1 MIPSMENKR
10 KGLLAMFGVAMM
22 AFVFCYPALAQ
33 DNRIVIPDSLLNRPL
48 KNARIVFEEREY
60 DFGKVS
66 RSMDTLMQHTFVF
79 QNDGDKDLVVM
90 HAMSG
95 CGCTTP
101 AFTKEPLK
109 PKQKGQITVSY
120 RGKTQQLGYFRKS
133 VTVFSNDP
141 RSYVRIFIK
150 GELVK

>member
-1 MIPSMENKR
+1 MNRLSILFVIYSVYS
-10 KGLLAMFGVAMM
+10 LLS
-22 AFVFCYPALAQ
+22 CPITLAQ
-33 DNRIVIPDSLLNRPL
+33 DNRIVVPDSLLNAPI
-48 KNARIVFEEREY
+48 KKAHIVFEEREY

-66 RSMDTLMQHTFVF
+66 RSRDTLMQHTFVF
-79 QNDGDKDLVVM
+79 RNDGEKDLVVM

-101 AFTKEPLK
+101 TFTKEPLK
-109 PKQKGQITVSY
+109 PKQEGQITVSY

-150 GELVK
+150 GELIK

>member
-1 MIPSMENKR
+1 MNRLSILFVIYSVYS
-10 KGLLAMFGVAMM
+10 LLS
-22 AFVFCYPALAQ
+22 CPITLAQ
-33 DNRIVIPDSLLNRPL
+33 DNRIVVPDSLLNAPI
-48 KNARIVFEEREY
+48 KKAYIVFEEREY

-79 QNDGDKDLVVM
+79 RNDGEKDLVVM
-90 HAMSG
+90 HVMSG

-101 AFTKEPLK
+101 TFTKEPLK

>member
-1 MIPSMENKR
+1 MNRLSILFVIYSVYS
-10 KGLLAMFGVAMM
+10 LLS
-22 AFVFCYPALAQ
+22 CPITLAQ
-33 DNRIVIPDSLLNRPL
+33 DNRIVVPDSLLNAPI
-48 KNARIVFEEREY
+48 KKAYIVFEEREY

-79 QNDGDKDLVVM
+79 QNDGEKDLVVM
-90 HAMSG
+90 HVMSG

-101 AFTKEPLK
+101 TFTKEPLK

>member
-1 MIPSMENKR
+1 MNRLSILFVIYSVYC
-10 KGLLAMFGVAMM
+10 LL
-22 AFVFCYPALAQ
+22 FCPITLAQ
-33 DNRIVIPDSLLNRPL
+33 DKKIVVPDSLLNAPI
-48 KNARIVFEEREY
+48 KKAYIVFEEREY

-66 RSMDTLMQHTFVF
+66 RSIDTLMQHTFVF
-79 QNDGDKDLVVM
+79 QNDGEKDLVVM
-90 HAMSG
+90 HVMSG

-101 AFTKEPLK
+101 TFTKEPLK

>member
-1 MIPSMENKR
+1 MNRLSILFVIYSVYC
-10 KGLLAMFGVAMM
+10 LLS
-22 AFVFCYPALAQ
+22 CPITLAQ
-33 DNRIVIPDSLLNRPL
+33 DKKIVVPDSLLNRPL

-60 DFGKVS
+60 DFGKIS

-79 QNDGDKDLVVM
+79 QNDGEKDLVVM
-90 HAMSG
+90 HVMSG

-101 AFTKEPLK
+101 TFTKEPLK

>member
-1 MIPSMENKR
+1 MRS
-10 KGLLAMFGVAMM
+10 KGKSSLIILVAQMM
-22 AFVFCYPALAQ
+22 AFVFCCPALAQ
-33 DNRIVIPDSLLNRPL
+33 DNRIVVPDSLLNAPI
-48 KNARIVFEEREY
+48 KKAYIVFEEREY

-66 RSMDTLMQHTFVF
+66 RSRDTLMQHTFVF
-79 QNDGDKDLVVM
+79 RNDGDKDLVVM
-90 HAMSG
+90 HATSG

>member
-1 MIPSMENKR
+1 MEEGKR
-10 KGLLAMFGVAMM
+10 KGFLVMLGVAMM
-22 AFVFCYPALAQ
+22 VFVFCCPALAQ
-33 DNRIVIPDSLLNRPL
+33 DNRIVVPDSLLNAPI
-48 KNARIVFEEREY
+48 KKAYIVFEEREY

-66 RSMDTLMQHTFVF
+66 RSKDTLMQHTFVF
-79 QNDGDKDLVVM
+79 RNDGDKDLVVM

>member
-1 MIPSMENKR
+1 MRS
-10 KGLLAMFGVAMM
+10 KGKSSLIILVTQMM
-22 AFVFCYPALAQ
+22 AFVFCCPALAQ
-33 DNRIVIPDSLLNRPL
+33 DNRIVVPDSLQ
-48 KNARIVFEEREY
+48 NAPIKKAYIAFEERQYE
-60 DFGKVS
+60 FRKVS
-66 RSMDTLMQHTFVF
+66 SSRDTLIQHTFVF
-79 QNDGDKDLVVM
+79 RNDGDKDLVVM

>member
-1 MIPSMENKR
+1 M
-10 KGLLAMFGVAMM
+10 
-22 AFVFCYPALAQ
+22 
-33 DNRIVIPDSLLNRPL
+33 PDSLLNAPI
-48 KNARIVFEEREY
+48 KKAHIVFEEREY

-66 RSMDTLMQHTFVF
+66 RSKDTLMQHTFVF
-79 QNDGDKDLVVM
+79 RNDGEKDLVVM

-101 AFTKEPLK
+101 TFTKEPLK
-109 PKQKGQITVSY
+109 PKQEGQITVSY

-150 GELVK
+150 GELIK